1 MSESDSE
8 SRKSGI
14 PGLPQTYVRGIP
26 GNYVGNS
33 MRSLFG
39 EDSLGEDSYTTTFE
53 VFRTR
58 GTYIGYD
65 QAYGGTIS
73 DRDRFFYSLRE
84 PVGYWWVHRIADDIW
99 DNWFRVVDPDNPDSD
114 DLDNQVQRILNRLD
128 AKRQLPRETA
138 FERRSGTALLLLSY
152 TGFGDENDWETPL
165 FELNSD
171 GTMPNIPDK
180 DLLMITPVAWP
191 EVTISERDE
200 DESSIRYG
208 FPTLYTI
215 TRGQTSRDSGALKV
229 SGLTMTDSIQVHW
242 TRVIHDAP
250 RLDLHPYEGVAAID
264 IIFDDLVGGRN
275 ARWGMYQG
283 YYRKGHGFFK
293 IKTNATQTEN
303 EEWVSAGG
311 ISDVM
316 ARSYFVYS
324 EGEDIDIIGAEG
336 AALNPSSY
344 FDTYYTFI
352 AAATGVAKDTIQGV
366 SAGRVTGSEVNERQ
380 YFKSITLQQHQK
392 EPLLNELIN
401 RLVATGQVE
410 HDGDYVIEWIDP
422 FEVNPQDKAAIEF
435 LEARTI
441 ATMGPYMTVNEARQ
455 KMGLPP
461 LPDERGE
468 QLITLPG
475 QMGNPALGGPENQ
488 EGPTSPEESEGEKV
502 EQGMM
507 DKVLKGE
514 L

>member
-1 MSESDSE
+1 MSDKRE
-8 SRKSGI
+8 SGI
-14 PGLPQTYVRGIP
+14 PGIPVHVRRIP
-26 GNYVGNS
+26 GNYVGDS

-39 EDSLGEDSYTTTFE
+39 EDALSEDSYTSTFE
-53 VFRTR
+53 VFRTH

-84 PVGYWWVHRIADDIW
+84 PVGYWWVHRVADDIW

-114 DLDNQVQRILNRLD
+114 ELDRQVQRELYKLD

-152 TGFGDENDWETPL
+152 TGFGGENEWEKPL
-165 FELNSD
+165 FELESD
-171 GTMPNIPDK
+171 GSIPDTPDS
-180 DLLMITPVAWP
+180 DLLMITPVSWP
-191 EVTISERDE
+191 DVSIAKHDE
-200 DESSIRYG
+200 NPESIRYG
-208 FPTLYTI
+208 YPELYTI
-215 TRGQTSRDSGALKV
+215 TRGSTSRDSGALKTK
-229 SGLTMTDSIQVHW
+229 GLTQSESITVHW

-250 RLDLHPYEGVAAID
+250 RLDLHPYEGVAALD

-293 IKTNATQTEN
+293 IKTNALKTEN
-303 EEWVSAGG
+303 EEWVSSGG
-311 ISDVM
+311 VSDVM
-316 ARSYFVYS
+316 ARSYFVYG

-336 AALNPSSY
+336 AALNPTSY

-392 EPLLNELIN
+392 EPLLWQLID
-401 RLVATGQVE
+401 RLIASGQVE
-410 HDGDYVIEWIDP
+410 YDGDYVIEWIDP

-475 QMGNPALGGPENQ
+475 QMQNPEVGGPENQ
-488 EGPTSPEESEGEKV
+488 EGASPAESREEENVNRSLK
-502 EQGMM
+502 
-507 DKVLKGE
+507 DKVLESE
-514 L
+514 LNGGG